1 MAKTIAYLRV
11 STDQQDLNNQ
21 KHEIEL
27 YAKKRHLQIDDWVE
41 VEISSRK
48 NMHDRRIAE
57 LIQGLKKGDK
67 LIVSELSRL
76 ARSMRV
82 TPTSKQTTESALKK
96 RMLLLRRCAVQLPVL
111 SKMAIHSVKSSKNST
126 ALV

>member
-1 MAKTIAYLRV
+1 MTMTYAYLRV

-21 KHEIEL
+21 KQEIES
-27 YAKKRHLQIDDWVE
+27 YAKRRHLKIDEWVE

-48 NMHDRRIAE
+48 NMRDRRITE

-76 ARSMRV
+76 ASRHREG
-82 TPTSKQTTESALKK
+82 TN
-96 RMLLLRRCAVQLPVL
+96 
-111 SKMAIHSVKSSKNST
+111 SS
-126 ALV
+126 